1 MSHHYRV
8 EIRANFFGTEDEV
21 YAYAQKLASSCGF
34 GGEVTAIFDAEN
46 DYEELP
52 T

>member
-8 EIRANFFGTEDEV
+8 EIRANFFGTEDQAHV
-21 YAYAQKLASSCGF
+21 YAQQLANSCDF

-46 DYEELP
+46 DYEEL
-52 T
+52 